1 MHIKANFQLDKMSV
15 HSSLS
20 LRTLSYGQFVHSFF
34 CSRSSFL
41 DELARNRLLHRLLYT
56 WLELPVTL
64 KQGKNINKT
73 IYSANDVKVKRLSK
87 F

>member
-1 MHIKANFQLDKMSV
+1 MGTVTIQNWQSISEIIHCIGPIPVNVYDGHVQKSPDIRQ
-15 HSSLS
+15 
-20 LRTLSYGQFVHSFF
+20 
-34 CSRSSFL
+34 
-41 DELARNRLLHRLLYT
+41 LYT

-73 IYSANDVKVKRLSK
+73 MSKFYSANEVKVKRLSK

>member
-1 MHIKANFQLDKMSV
+1 MNVYDGHVQKSPDIRQ
-15 HSSLS
+15 
-20 LRTLSYGQFVHSFF
+20 
-34 CSRSSFL
+34 
-41 DELARNRLLHRLLYT
+41 LYT